1 VIGAASRLLQFSKRH
16 YLHYALLTAPLAA
29 LAIALSAMLLARLAP
44 RRLSASPL
52 ARTLALPLFV
62 LPFLRPQIDSGSV
75 LYLFPPR
82 WHEPVTMLWLP
93 WRLDPAVARDLEAA
107 RSHVRPGEDVLV
119 LPPRRNEVHL
129 TLGIR
134 SVSFP
139 LGYGWAPA
147 SARAALASPGL
158 RAVACVGT
166 AGFPRSA
173 RG

>member
-1 VIGAASRLLQFSKRH
+1 
-16 YLHYALLTAPLAA
+16 
-29 LAIALSAMLLARLAP
+29 
-44 RRLSASPL
+44 
-52 ARTLALPLFV
+52 
-62 LPFLRPQIDSGSV
+62 
-75 LYLFPPR
+75 
-82 WHEPVTMLWLP
+82 MLWLP

-129 TLGIR
+129 TLGTR

-158 RAVACVGT
+158 RAVIAIKSGLDETDREV
-166 AGFPRSA
+166 
-173 RG
+173 